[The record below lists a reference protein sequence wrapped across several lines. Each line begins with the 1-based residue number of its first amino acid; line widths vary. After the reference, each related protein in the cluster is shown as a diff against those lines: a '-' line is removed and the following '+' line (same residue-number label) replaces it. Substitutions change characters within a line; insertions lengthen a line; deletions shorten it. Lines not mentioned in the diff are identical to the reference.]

1 MIKSTSEESG
11 TGKKKKTPFTA
22 VAGSGVREAVDAAH
36 FGVPSAGTGL
46 GRMREPG
53 FTVLR

>member
-1 MIKSTSEESG
+1 MKSQAQ
-11 TGKKKKTPFTA
+11 KKKKPPFTA

-46 GRMREPG
+46 GRVREPG